1 MTNNYTPTTSFL
13 NPIYNISQLLQVARY
28 FSHPSVYP
36 LLHTKQY
43 SLNYTLFNTSTNQV
57 YTAHHKQINQLLQS
71 PPISNSNFS
80 APPLA
85 LQLQAQAVPMP
96 APQLQASPIAVPPGF
111 QPQAPVVQP
120 QAPAVEQAFPTV
132 LQETPPIS

>member
-13 NPIYNISQLLQVARY
+13 NPIYNISQLLQVTKY

-36 LLHTKQY
+36 LLHTKQL

-57 YTAHHKQINQLLQS
+57 YTSHHKAVNQLLQS
-71 PPISNSNFS
+71 PPVSNSNFS

-85 LQLQAQAVPMP
+85 LQLQAQA
-96 APQLQASPIAVPPGF
+96 APQVLQPSPVAVPPQYQDVAPAP
-111 QPQAPVVQP
+111 QPQAPVV
-120 QAPAVEQAFPTV
+120 EQAFPAV
-132 LQETPPIS
+132 PQETPPIS